1 MADIQANQWMEDFL
15 VQSPS
20 MAVNI
25 EYPKLLDPLDDALFE
40 SDDIFS
46 HNSSCILTVSST
58 VSSTPPLDVG
68 SKMPANFMST
78 VSSKL
83 EQLQGADFEPEN
95 YDFGVPAEADDSDG
109 SMCRKNKRKLTASQK
124 VAHNRV
130 EKKYRVN
137 INSKIHALQTVI
149 PWLDD
154 VPQSRI
160 NKLVVLEKAFE
171 YICYLREQTECVLVK
186 QEE

>member
-1 MADIQANQWMEDFL
+1 MTDIQANQWMEDFL

-46 HNSSCILTVSST
+46 QNSSCILTVSST
-58 VSSTPPLDVG
+58 PPLDVG
-68 SKMPANFMST
+68 TKMPPNFMST

-83 EQLQGADFEPEN
+83 EQLQGGNFEAEN
-95 YDFGVPAEADDSDG
+95 YDFGMLADADESDG
-109 SMCRKNKRKLTASQK
+109 SVSRKNKRKLTASQK

-137 INSKIHALQTVI
+137 INSKIHALQSVI